1 MIEQGLFKKYFVG
14 RDGFYWWI
22 GQIAPE
28 KSWRDNKR
36 GIPGD
41 NNKKTPGFG
50 ERYKVRIMGHHTAVP
65 SELSDDELPWA
76 SVMYPVTAGGGTG
89 ASSQSCNL
97 RQGMFVFGFFMDGE
111 DGQQP
116 VIMGVI
122 GTNSYTAVMKNVPDA
137 KFIPFTG
144 LSPEYG
150 DRVATYARMAAT
162 EEGEVAPVADEAKG
176 EPQENSQVIN
186 SPEGAASEI
195 TDTASEA
202 EAKDGKEK
210 ETAIPKPSGCNEIPL
225 SGLQLQLT
233 NAIIEIENARKSLDD
248 SRVAALKGVSD
259 AEARVAEEKLKI
271 NKAIAEALKW
281 VINEVTKKAE
291 NVGNEINRVLQGA
304 LGPHENYAGEEG
316 YNKYIDLIVCGIKS
330 VLDALLT
337 YLEDLVD
344 SIVDKVINVA
354 RCFVEDFVASILAQI
369 DNLITQFIN
378 TLFDTVNSAI
388 NQAFGL
394 VDSGLELATSVVGFI
409 QDILSL
415 LSCQADDACK
425 EYNTEQWNILTGG
438 RSDRESAGDILGKV
452 KGFSEEFTQ
461 VFDFAN
467 GITDVLKNQFKF
479 DFDSV
484 FDQLDCD
491 IGPLL
496 CGPPS
501 IAIFGGTGAGF
512 AANPIISESGSV
524 IGIDLVSMGSG
535 YGDGSYAKIVDACG
549 NGNGGVIIPFLG
561 QFGDDIW
568 DRLNGYEDGFG
579 DRDDLVGQGQRGV
592 LDSFWQKRRFEL
604 GPGSGGAD
612 GPSITSPAFAGLGSV
627 FTGLIGPERLDLGGD
642 ISGFTTSIFDPFVAT
657 RPIDEKIEN
666 QQSIFTGNITA
677 DSGRLNIG
685 IGDTDDFGSG
695 FSTSTL
701 GSIADGGFRYTSI
714 SSPPFAGLSTI
725 TSGIT
730 TNRLTGG
737 FISTSIFDPQQ
748 LAIRPGIDTTGLPT
762 DSILNQGIIGFIIKD
777 GGTGYLT
784 KPDGSKGGM
793 NRTWSRSD
801 QTIVKKLDGTW
812 LQPLNPGDFLKLVKG
827 DIIETPPGTKIVS
840 EKSDD
845 GTGGDE
851 EIIGGTPYI
860 VKNSGNITVP
870 YPTKGTIKF
879 DFPTSSDG
887 TYPVILYLRAVYIDI
902 PGASYKNGDEVIIS
916 PSKGA
921 KAVIETSPS
930 GGVYRI
936 KVTETGEG
944 FKEMPKIYIK
954 SDTGI
959 GSRLLPQLGV
969 NRVEEDKIDAD
980 TVDKVVN
987 VADTTGSIA
996 SSYRTS
1002 GGI

>member
-89 ASSQSCNL
+89 ASSQTCNL

-122 GTNSYTAVMKNVPDA
+122 GTNSYTAVMKNIPDA

-144 LSPEYG
+144 LSPENG
-150 DRVATYARMAAT
+150 DRVATYARSANDSK
-162 EEGEVAPVADEAKG
+162 GEVAPTSSEVNG
-176 EPQENSQVIN
+176 EPQENSQVNN
-186 SPEGAASEI
+186 SPEEQATEGKSAADSV
-195 TDTASEA
+195 SA
-202 EAKDGKEK
+202 EDKE
-210 ETAIPKPSGCNEIPL
+210 EYIPVPKPAECSEIPL
-225 SGLQLQLT
+225 AGLQLSMA
-233 NAIIEIENARKSLDD
+233 NSIKDIEKLRGTLSDARLSAT
-248 SRVAALKGVSD
+248 RGVSD
-259 AEARVAEEKLKI
+259 FQGMILEKKTQMKEDI
-271 NKAIAEALKW
+271 SSALKW
-281 VINEVTKKAE
+281 VFDEMIKK
-291 NVGNEINRVLQGA
+291 VSGLGNEINRLLQGIA
-304 LGPHENYAGEEG
+304 GANENYAGQPG
-316 YNKYIDLIVCGIKS
+316 FVQTVNGFICAVKAVFQALIE
-330 VLDALLT
+330 
-337 YLEDLVD
+337 YLGDLVD

-354 RCFVEDFVASILAQI
+354 RCFVEDFIASILAQI
-369 DNLITQFIN
+369 DNLLTQFIN
-378 TLFDTVNSAI
+378 TVFGAALDVI
-388 NQAFGL
+388 KGVIDVGDQAL
-394 VDSGLELATSVVGFI
+394 SIATDIISFV
-409 QDILSL
+409 QDILSIL
-415 LSCQADDACK
+415 DCEANDSCEAYRVD
-425 EYNTEQWNILTGG
+425 QWNILTGG
-438 RSDRESAGDILGKV
+438 QSDRKSLGSIVDKV
-452 KGFSEEFTQ
+452 KGFSDQFNQ
-461 VFDFAN
+461 VFDFTN
-467 GITDVLKNQFKF
+467 GISDVIENQFNFNLDSIF
-479 DFDSV
+479 DKP
-484 FDQLDCD
+484 DCE

-512 AANPIISESGSV
+512 AANPIISESGSI

-592 LDSFWQKRRFEL
+592 LDSFWQNRRFEL
-604 GPGSGGAD
+604 GSGSGGAD

-627 FTGLIGPERLDLGGD
+627 FTGRIGPERLALGGD
-642 ISGFTTSIFDPFVAT
+642 ITGVTTAIFDPFVAT

-677 DSGRLNIG
+677 NSGRLNTG
-685 IGDTDDFGSG
+685 IGDTDDFGLG

-701 GSIADGGFRYTSI
+701 GII
-714 SSPPFAGLSTI
+714 P
-725 TSGIT
+725 
-730 TNRLTGG
+730 NRFTGG
-737 FISTSIFDPQQ
+737 FLSTSIFDPQLAIRPGIDTTGLSTSIFDPQ
-748 LAIRPGIDTTGLPT
+748 LVIRPGIDTTGLPT
-762 DSILNQGIIGFIIKD
+762 DSILNQGVIGFIIKD
-777 GGTGYLT
+777 GGTDYLT

-801 QTIVKKLDGTW
+801 QTILKKIDGTW
-812 LQPLNPGDFLKLVKG
+812 LQPLNPGTFLRLSKG

-845 GTGGDE
+845 GTGGGE

-870 YPTKGTIKF
+870 NPTKGTIKF

-902 PGASYKNGDEVIIS
+902 PGASYKDGDEVIIS

-944 FKEMPKIYIK
+944 FKEMPRVYIK

>member
-89 ASSQSCNL
+89 ASSQTCNL

-122 GTNSYTAVMKNVPDA
+122 GTNSYTAVMKNIPDA

-144 LSPEYG
+144 LSPENG
-150 DRVATYARMAAT
+150 DRVATYARSANGSK
-162 EEGEVAPVADEAKG
+162 GEVAPTSSEVNG
-176 EPQENSQVIN
+176 EPQENSQVNN
-186 SPEGAASEI
+186 SPEEQATEGKSAADSV
-195 TDTASEA
+195 SA
-202 EAKDGKEK
+202 EDKE
-210 ETAIPKPSGCNEIPL
+210 EYIPVPKPAECSEIPL
-225 SGLQLQLT
+225 AGLQLSMA
-233 NAIIEIENARKSLDD
+233 NSIKDIEKLRGTL
-248 SRVAALKGVSD
+248 SD
-259 AEARVAEEKLKI
+259 ARLSATRGVPDFQGMILEKKTQMKEDI
-271 NKAIAEALKW
+271 SSALKW
-281 VINEVTKKAE
+281 VFDEMIKK
-291 NVGNEINRVLQGA
+291 VSGLGNEINRLLQGIA
-304 LGPHENYAGEEG
+304 GANENYAGQPG
-316 YNKYIDLIVCGIKS
+316 FVQTVNGFICAVKAVFQALIE
-330 VLDALLT
+330 
-337 YLEDLVD
+337 YLGDLVD

-354 RCFVEDFVASILAQI
+354 RCFVEDFIASILAQI
-369 DNLITQFIN
+369 DNLLTQFIN
-378 TLFDTVNSAI
+378 TVFGAALDVI
-388 NQAFGL
+388 KGVIDVGDQAL
-394 VDSGLELATSVVGFI
+394 SIATDIISFV
-409 QDILSL
+409 QDILSIL
-415 LSCQADDACK
+415 DCEANDSCEAYRVD
-425 EYNTEQWNILTGG
+425 QWNILTGG
-438 RSDRESAGDILGKV
+438 QSDRKSLGSIVDKV
-452 KGFSEEFTQ
+452 KGFSDQFNQ
-461 VFDFAN
+461 VFDFTN
-467 GITDVLKNQFKF
+467 GISDVIENQFNFNLDSIF
-479 DFDSV
+479 DKP
-484 FDQLDCD
+484 DCE

-512 AANPIISESGSV
+512 AANPIISESGSI

-592 LDSFWQKRRFEL
+592 LDSFWQNRRFEL
-604 GPGSGGAD
+604 GSGSGGAD

-627 FTGLIGPERLDLGGD
+627 FTGRIGPERLALGGD
-642 ISGFTTSIFDPFVAT
+642 ITGVTTAIFDPFVAT

-677 DSGRLNIG
+677 NSGRLNTG
-685 IGDTDDFGSG
+685 IGDTDDFGLG

-701 GSIADGGFRYTSI
+701 GII
-714 SSPPFAGLSTI
+714 P
-725 TSGIT
+725 
-730 TNRLTGG
+730 NRFTGG
-737 FISTSIFDPQQ
+737 FLSTSIFDPQLAIRPGIDTTGLSTSIFDPQ
-748 LAIRPGIDTTGLPT
+748 LVIRPGIDTTGLPT
-762 DSILNQGIIGFIIKD
+762 DSILNQGVIGFIIKD
-777 GGTGYLT
+777 GGTDYLT

-801 QTIVKKLDGTW
+801 QTILKKIDGTW
-812 LQPLNPGDFLKLVKG
+812 LQPLNPGTFLRLSKG

-845 GTGGDE
+845 GTGGGE

-870 YPTKGTIKF
+870 NPTKGTIKF

-887 TYPVILYLRAVYIDI
+887 TYPVILYLRAIYIDI
-902 PGASYKNGDEVIIS
+902 PGASYKDGDEVIIS

-944 FKEMPKIYIK
+944 FKEMPRVYIK

>member
-36 GIPGD
+36 GIPSD
-41 NNKKTPGFG
+41 DNKKTPGFG

-122 GTNSYTAVMKNVPDA
+122 GTNSYTAVMKNIPDA

-144 LSPEYG
+144 LSPENG
-150 DRVATYARMAAT
+150 DRVATYARSASDSK
-162 EEGEVAPVADEAKG
+162 GEVAPTSSEVNG
-176 EPQENSQVIN
+176 EPQENSQVNN
-186 SPEGAASEI
+186 SPEEHSSEGKSAADSVSAEDKEEYIPVPKPAECSEI
-195 TDTASEA
+195 PMA
-202 EAKDGKEK
+202 
-210 ETAIPKPSGCNEIPL
+210 
-225 SGLQLQLT
+225 GLQLSMA
-233 NAIIEIENARKSLDD
+233 NSIKDIEKLRGTLSDARLSAT
-248 SRVAALKGVSD
+248 RGVSD
-259 AEARVAEEKLKI
+259 FQSMILEKKTQMKEDI
-271 NKAIAEALKW
+271 SSALKW
-281 VINEVTKKAE
+281 VFDEMIKK
-291 NVGNEINRVLQGA
+291 VSGLGNEINRLLQGIA
-304 LGPHENYAGEEG
+304 GANENYAGQPG
-316 YNKYIDLIVCGIKS
+316 FVQTVNGFICAVKAVFQALIE
-330 VLDALLT
+330 
-337 YLEDLVD
+337 YLGDLVD

-354 RCFVEDFVASILAQI
+354 RCFVEDFIASILAQI
-369 DNLITQFIN
+369 DNLLTQFIN
-378 TLFDTVNSAI
+378 TVFGAAMDVI
-388 NQAFGL
+388 NGVINVGDQAL
-394 VDSGLELATSVVGFI
+394 SIAANITSFV
-409 QDILSL
+409 QDILSIL
-415 LSCQADDACK
+415 DCEANDSCEAYRVD
-425 EYNTEQWNILTGG
+425 QWNILTGG
-438 RSDRESAGDILGKV
+438 QSDRKSLGSIVDKV
-452 KGFSEEFTQ
+452 KGFSDQFNQ
-461 VFDFAN
+461 VFDFTN
-467 GITDVLKNQFKF
+467 GISDVIENQFNFNLDSIF
-479 DFDSV
+479 DKP
-484 FDQLDCD
+484 DCE

-512 AANPIISESGSV
+512 AANPIISESGSI

-592 LDSFWQKRRFEL
+592 LDSFWQNRRFEL
-604 GPGSGGAD
+604 GSGSGGAD

-627 FTGLIGPERLDLGGD
+627 FTGRIGPERLALGGD
-642 ISGFTTSIFDPFVAT
+642 ITGVTTAIFDPFVAT

-685 IGDTDDFGSG
+685 IGDTDDFGLG

-701 GSIADGGFRYTSI
+701 GSTVDGGFKYTSI
-714 SSPPFAGLSTI
+714 SSSPFAGLSSV

-737 FISTSIFDPQQ
+737 FISTSIFDPQ

-762 DSILNQGIIGFIIKD
+762 DSILNQGVIGFIIKD

-801 QTIVKKLDGTW
+801 QTILKKIDGTY
-812 LQPLNPGDFLKLVKG
+812 LQPLNPGAFLKLVVG

-845 GTGGDE
+845 GTGGGE

-870 YPTKGTIKF
+870 NPTKGTIKF

-887 TYPVILYLRAVYIDI
+887 TYPVILYLRAIYIDI
-902 PGASYKNGDEVIIS
+902 PGASYKDGDEVIIS

-944 FKEMPKIYIK
+944 FKEMPRVYIK

-959 GSRLLPQLGV
+959 GARLLPQLGV

-987 VADTTGSIA
+987 VTDTTGSIA
-996 SSYRTS
+996 SSYSTS

>member
-89 ASSQSCNL
+89 ASSQTCNL

-122 GTNSYTAVMKNVPDA
+122 GTNSYTAVMKNIPDA

-144 LSPEYG
+144 LSPENG
-150 DRVATYARMAAT
+150 DRVATYARSANDSK
-162 EEGEVAPVADEAKG
+162 GEVAPTSSEVNG
-176 EPQENSQVIN
+176 EPQENSQVNN
-186 SPEGAASEI
+186 SPEEQATEGKSAADSV
-195 TDTASEA
+195 SA
-202 EAKDGKEK
+202 EDKE
-210 ETAIPKPSGCNEIPL
+210 EYIPVPKPAECSEIPL
-225 SGLQLQLT
+225 AGLQLSMA
-233 NAIIEIENARKSLDD
+233 NSIKDIEKLRGTL
-248 SRVAALKGVSD
+248 SD
-259 AEARVAEEKLKI
+259 ARLSATRGVPDLQGMILEKKTQMKEDI
-271 NKAIAEALKW
+271 SSALKW
-281 VINEVTKKAE
+281 VFDEMIKK
-291 NVGNEINRVLQGA
+291 VSGLGNEINRLLQGIA
-304 LGPHENYAGEEG
+304 GANENYAGQPG
-316 YNKYIDLIVCGIKS
+316 FVQTVNGFICAVKAVFQALIE
-330 VLDALLT
+330 
-337 YLEDLVD
+337 YLGDLVD

-354 RCFVEDFVASILAQI
+354 RCFVEDFIASILAQI
-369 DNLITQFIN
+369 DNLLTQFIN
-378 TLFDTVNSAI
+378 TVFGAALDVI
-388 NQAFGL
+388 KGVIDVGDQAL
-394 VDSGLELATSVVGFI
+394 SIATDIISFV
-409 QDILSL
+409 QDILSIL
-415 LSCQADDACK
+415 DCEANDSCEAYRVD
-425 EYNTEQWNILTGG
+425 QWNILTGG
-438 RSDRESAGDILGKV
+438 QSDRKSLGSIVDKV
-452 KGFSEEFTQ
+452 KGFSDQFNQ
-461 VFDFAN
+461 VFDFTN
-467 GITDVLKNQFKF
+467 GISDVIENQFNFNLDSIF
-479 DFDSV
+479 DKP
-484 FDQLDCD
+484 DCE

-512 AANPIISESGSV
+512 AANPIISESGSI

-592 LDSFWQKRRFEL
+592 LDSFWQNRRFEL
-604 GPGSGGAD
+604 GSGSGGAD

-627 FTGLIGPERLDLGGD
+627 FTGRIGPERLALGGD
-642 ISGFTTSIFDPFVAT
+642 ITGVTTAIFDPFVAT

-677 DSGRLNIG
+677 NSGRLNTG
-685 IGDTDDFGSG
+685 IGDTDDFGLG

-701 GSIADGGFRYTSI
+701 GII
-714 SSPPFAGLSTI
+714 P
-725 TSGIT
+725 
-730 TNRLTGG
+730 NRFTGG
-737 FISTSIFDPQQ
+737 FLSTSIFDPQLAIRPGIDTTGLSTSIFDPQ
-748 LAIRPGIDTTGLPT
+748 LVIRPGIDTTGLPT
-762 DSILNQGIIGFIIKD
+762 DSILNQGVIGFIIKD
-777 GGTGYLT
+777 GGTDYLT

-801 QTIVKKLDGTW
+801 QTILKKIDGTW
-812 LQPLNPGDFLKLVKG
+812 LQPLNPGTFLRLSKG

-845 GTGGDE
+845 GTGGGE

-870 YPTKGTIKF
+870 NPTKGTIKF

-887 TYPVILYLRAVYIDI
+887 TYPVILYLRAIYIDI
-902 PGASYKNGDEVIIS
+902 PGASYKDGDEVIIS

-944 FKEMPKIYIK
+944 FKEMPRVYIK

>member
-36 GIPGD
+36 GIPSD
-41 NNKKTPGFG
+41 DNKKTPGFG
-50 ERYKVRIMGHHTAVP
+50 ERYKVRIMGHHTADP

-89 ASSQSCNL
+89 ACSQTCNL

-122 GTNSYTAVMKNVPDA
+122 GTNSYTAVMKNIPDA

-144 LSPEYG
+144 LSPENG
-150 DRVATYARMAAT
+150 DRVSTYARSASDSK
-162 EEGEVAPVADEAKG
+162 GEVAATSSEVDG
-176 EPQENSQVIN
+176 EPQENSQVNN
-186 SPEGAASEI
+186 SVEEQASEGKSAADDVSAE
-195 TDTASEA
+195 DTQEY
-202 EAKDGKEK
+202 
-210 ETAIPKPSGCNEIPL
+210 IPVPKPSECSEIPL
-225 SGLQLQLT
+225 AGLQLSMA
-233 NAIIEIENARKSLDD
+233 NSIKDIEKLRGTLNDARLSAT
-248 SRVAALKGVSD
+248 RGVSD
-259 AEARVAEEKLKI
+259 FQGQILEK
-271 NKAIAEALKW
+271 KAQMREDISSALKW
-281 VINEVTKKAE
+281 VFDEMVKK
-291 NVGNEINRVLQGA
+291 VSGLGNEINRLLQGIA
-304 LGPHENYAGEEG
+304 GANENYAGLPG
-316 YNKYIDLIVCGIKS
+316 FVQTVNGFICAVKAVFQALIKYLG
-330 VLDALLT
+330 
-337 YLEDLVD
+337 DLVD

-354 RCFVEDFVASILAQI
+354 RCFVEDFIASILAQI
-369 DNLITQFIN
+369 DNLLTQFIN
-378 TLFDTVNSAI
+378 TVFGAAMDVI
-388 NQAFGL
+388 NGVINVGDQAL
-394 VDSGLELATSVVGFI
+394 SIATDIISFV
-409 QDILSL
+409 QDIFSILDCDSND
-415 LSCQADDACK
+415 SCEAYRVD
-425 EYNTEQWNILTGG
+425 QWNILTGG
-438 RSDRESAGDILGKV
+438 QSDRESLGNIVDKV
-452 KGFSEEFTQ
+452 KGFSDQFNQ
-461 VFDFAN
+461 VFDFTN
-467 GITDVLKNQFKF
+467 GISDVIENQFNFNLDSIF
-479 DFDSV
+479 DKP
-484 FDQLDCD
+484 DCE

-496 CGPPS
+496 CGPPG

-512 AANPIISESGSV
+512 AANPIISESGSI
-524 IGIDLVSMGSG
+524 IGIDVVSMGSG

-592 LDSFWQKRRFEL
+592 LDSFWQNRRFEL
-604 GPGSGGAD
+604 GSGSGGAD

-627 FTGLIGPERLDLGGD
+627 FTGRIGPERLALGGE
-642 ISGFTTSIFDPFVAT
+642 ITGVTTAIFDPSIAT
-657 RPIDEKIEN
+657 RPIDEKLEN

-685 IGDTDDFGSG
+685 IGDTDDFGLG

-701 GSIADGGFRYTSI
+701 GSTVDGGFKYTSI
-714 SSPPFAGLSTI
+714 SSSPFAGLSSV

-737 FISTSIFDPQQ
+737 FISTSIFDPQ
-748 LAIRPGIDTTGLPT
+748 LTIRPGIDTTGLPT

-801 QTIVKKLDGTW
+801 QTILKKIDGTY
-812 LQPLNPGDFLKLVKG
+812 LQPINPGAFLKLVVG

-845 GTGGDE
+845 GTGGGE

-887 TYPVILYLRAVYIDI
+887 TYPVILYLRAIYIDI
-902 PGASYKNGDEVIIS
+902 PGASYKDGDEVIIS

-944 FKEMPKIYIK
+944 FKEMPRVYIK

-996 SSYRTS
+996 SSYITS